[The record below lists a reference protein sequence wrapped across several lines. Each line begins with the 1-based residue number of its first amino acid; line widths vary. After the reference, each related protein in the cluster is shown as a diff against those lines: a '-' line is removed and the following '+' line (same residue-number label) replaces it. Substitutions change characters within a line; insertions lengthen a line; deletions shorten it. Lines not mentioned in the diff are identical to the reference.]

1 MIWTVFRW
9 LLSLLLVLV
18 GVAMVAGGLVLPE
31 LSADRFAYVGG
42 GIACALVA
50 LAVLRRA
57 RDEDGTLGGLRRM
70 SEDLRARRARI
81 EREGLRGEAVVL
93 DVARDGEDDDGP
105 IVTLT
110 LDVSVPGRAA
120 ERRTHFGS
128 VSDTD
133 LAALIPGVRLT
144 VRIDPD
150 DPTYQLVHLGRRLR
164 APTIRH

>member
-70 SEDLRARRARI
+70 SEGLRARRARI
-81 EREGLRGEAVVL
+81 EREGLRGEAVSPSASILTIRPTSSFTSVDVCARRRSDTERANHASVL
-93 DVARDGEDDDGP
+93 
-105 IVTLT
+105 
-110 LDVSVPGRAA
+110 SA
-120 ERRTHFGS
+120 ERGLRFRVATRRKWCSRTIS
-128 VSDTD
+128 LRS
-133 LAALIPGVRLT
+133 AAR
-144 VRIDPD
+144 
-150 DPTYQLVHLGRRLR
+150 
-164 APTIRH
+164 